1 MVPEPGPRSFSS
13 IEQLACKVLLPVGP
27 PQLDRPFALNLKS
40 HQVPGMNVRLENS
53 LEFDPRAESEPFF
66 EQFEHQAAVFALF
79 SDQSATSGA
88 RPYIGRTRDLQRR
101 LKRVLRSAEGHSRL
115 LNLRGMTRRIE
126 YQYAGSGF
134 EMSWLVYHLNRH
146 YYPRQYRARLRLKA
160 PALLKLNLRNR
171 FPRLYPTR
179 RISKDGCLYYGPF
192 PSRAAAE
199 RFAGESLDLF
209 KIRRCVED
217 LDPDPAHPGCI
228 YSQMH
233 MCMAPCFKG
242 CSDSEYQEEV
252 ERVVEFLTTE
262 GKSLERSVKT
272 EREEASEKL
281 DFERAA
287 QLHRKIKKIHDA
299 LALKPEPVR
308 NLKDLHAVLV
318 LPGSQPMSVSF
329 FLLRSGKLLGPGSMD
344 LGENVSSPLS
354 LDERFR
360 LLFDELLR
368 EADESPGAASWEH
381 LSLFA
386 RWYYSSFR
394 QGELVM
400 LSTPSQ
406 IPHARLIR
414 ICRKIVVE
422 PV

>member
-1 MVPEPGPRSFSS
+1 M
-13 IEQLACKVLLPVGP
+13 
-27 PQLDRPFALNLKS
+27 
-40 HQVPGMNVRLENS
+40 RLENS
-53 LEFDPRAESEPFF
+53 LQFDPGAESELFF
-66 EQFEHQAAVFALF
+66 EQFEHRAAVFALF
-79 SDQSATSGA
+79 SDQGTAPDT

-101 LKRVLRSAEGHSRL
+101 LRRVLRSTEGNSRL
-115 LNLRGMTRRIE
+115 LNLRAMTRRIE

-134 EMSWLVYHLNRH
+134 EMQWLVYHMTRH

-160 PALLKLNLRNR
+160 PALLKLNLKNR

-192 PSRAAAE
+192 PSRPAAE
-199 RFAGESLDLF
+199 RFAGEFLDLF

-228 YSQMH
+228 YSQMR
-233 MCMAPCFKG
+233 MCLAPCFKG
-242 CSDSEYQEEV
+242 CSDNEYQEEV
-252 ERVVEFLTTE
+252 ERVIEFLATE
-262 GKSLERSVKT
+262 GKSLERSVKA
-272 EREEASEKL
+272 ERDEASEKL

-318 LPGSQPMSVSF
+318 LPGSQHMSVSF
-329 FLLRSGKLLGPGSMD
+329 FLMRSGKLLGPASMD

-360 LLFDELLR
+360 LLFDELLHEANEFPR
-368 EADESPGAASWEH
+368 ETSWEH

-394 QGELVM
+394 QGEVIM
-400 LSTPSQ
+400 LSSPSQ

-414 ICRKIVVE
+414 ICRKIVAG
-422 PV
+422 

>member
-1 MVPEPGPRSFSS
+1 M
-13 IEQLACKVLLPVGP
+13 
-27 PQLDRPFALNLKS
+27 
-40 HQVPGMNVRLENS
+40 RLENS

-66 EQFEHQAAVFALF
+66 EQFDHRAAVFALF
-79 SDQSATSGA
+79 SDQSATS

-101 LKRVLRSAEGHSRL
+101 LKRVLRSTEGHSRL

-134 EMSWLVYHLNRH
+134 EMQWLVYRLNRH

-199 RFAGESLDLF
+199 RFAGEFLDLF

-233 MCMAPCFKG
+233 MCLAPCFKG
-242 CSDSEYQEEV
+242 CSDTEYHEEV
-252 ERVVEFLTTE
+252 ERVVEFLATE
-262 GKSLERSVKT
+262 GQSLERSVKA
-272 EREEASEKL
+272 ERGQASDQL
-281 DFERAA
+281 DFERAG

-308 NLKDLHAVLV
+308 NVNDLHAVLV
-318 LPGSQPMSVSF
+318 LPGSQHKTVSF
-329 FLLRSGKLLGPGSMD
+329 FLMRSGKLLEPGSMD

-368 EADESPGAASWEH
+368 EADESPGTVSWEH

-394 QGELVM
+394 QGELVV
-400 LSTPSQ
+400 LSSPSQ
-406 IPHARLIR
+406 IPHSRLIR
-414 ICRKIVVE
+414 ICRKILAE
-422 PV
+422 PA

>member
-1 MVPEPGPRSFSS
+1 M
-13 IEQLACKVLLPVGP
+13 K
-27 PQLDRPFALNLKS
+27 
-40 HQVPGMNVRLENS
+40 LENS

-66 EQFEHQAAVFALF
+66 EQLEHRPAVFALF
-79 SDQSATSGA
+79 SDAGATPGA
-88 RPYIGRTRDLQRR
+88 VPYIGRTRDLHRR
-101 LKRVLRSAEGHSRL
+101 LMRVLRKPQGNSRL
-115 LNLRGMTRRIE
+115 LNLREMTRRVE

-134 EMSWLVYHLNRH
+134 EMQWMIYHLSRH
-146 YYPRQYRARLRLKA
+146 YYPRQYRARLRLKP

-179 RISKDGCLYYGPF
+179 RILNDGSLYYGPF

-199 RFAGESLDLF
+199 RFAGEFLDLF
-209 KIRRCVED
+209 KVRRCVED

-228 YSQMH
+228 YSQMR
-233 MCMAPCFKG
+233 MCLAPCFQG
-242 CSDSEYQEEV
+242 CNDAEYHGEV
-252 ERVVEFLTTE
+252 QRVVEFLASE
-262 GKSLERSVKT
+262 GQSLARSLES
-272 EREEASEKL
+272 ERDQASAGL

-287 QLHRKIKKIHDA
+287 QLHRKVEKVHDA

-308 NLKDLHAVLV
+308 NVHDLHAVLV
-318 LPGSQPMSVSF
+318 LPGAQPKTISF
-329 FLLRSGKLLGPGSMD
+329 FLMCSGKLRGPESLD

-360 LLFDELLR
+360 LLFGALLSQA
-368 EADESPGAASWEH
+368 EGSPGASFWEH

-386 RWYYSSFR
+386 KWYYSSFR

-400 LSTPSQ
+400 LSSPSK

-414 ICRKIVVE
+414 ICRKIISSSS
-422 PV
+422 

>member
-1 MVPEPGPRSFSS
+1 M
-13 IEQLACKVLLPVGP
+13 
-27 PQLDRPFALNLKS
+27 
-40 HQVPGMNVRLENS
+40 RLENS

-66 EQFEHQAAVFALF
+66 EQFDHRAAVFALF
-79 SDQSATSGA
+79 SDQSATS

-101 LKRVLRSAEGHSRL
+101 LKRVLRSTEGHSRL

-134 EMSWLVYHLNRH
+134 EMQWLVYRLNRH

-199 RFAGESLDLF
+199 RFAGEFLDLF

-217 LDPDPAHPGCI
+217 LNPDPAHPGCI

-233 MCMAPCFKG
+233 MCLAPCFKG
-242 CSDSEYQEEV
+242 CSDTEYHEEV
-252 ERVVEFLTTE
+252 ERVVEFLATE
-262 GKSLERSVKT
+262 GQSLERSVKA
-272 EREEASEKL
+272 ERGQASDQL
-281 DFERAA
+281 DFERAG

-308 NLKDLHAVLV
+308 NVNDLHAVLV
-318 LPGSQPMSVSF
+318 LPGSQHKTVSF
-329 FLLRSGKLLGPGSMD
+329 FLMRSGKLLEPGSMD

-368 EADESPGAASWEH
+368 EADESPGTVSWEH

-394 QGELVM
+394 QGELVV
-400 LSTPSQ
+400 LSSPSQ
-406 IPHARLIR
+406 IPHSRLIR
-414 ICRKIVVE
+414 ICRKILAE
-422 PV
+422 PA

>member
-1 MVPEPGPRSFSS
+1 M
-13 IEQLACKVLLPVGP
+13 
-27 PQLDRPFALNLKS
+27 
-40 HQVPGMNVRLENS
+40 RLENS
-53 LEFDPRAESEPFF
+53 LEFDPRVESEQFF
-66 EQFEHQAAVFALF
+66 AQFEHRAAVFALF
-79 SDQSATSGA
+79 SDAGTTPGA
-88 RPYIGRTRDLQRR
+88 APYLGRTQDLHRR
-101 LKRVLRSAEGHSRL
+101 LKRVLRNPEGNSRL
-115 LNLRGMTRRIE
+115 LNLREITRRVD

-134 EMSWLVYHLNRH
+134 EMRWLVYHLNRH

-160 PALLKLNLRNR
+160 PALLKLNLKNR

-179 RISKDGCLYYGPF
+179 RISKDGSLYYGPF

-199 RFAGESLDLF
+199 RFAGEFLDLF

-228 YSQMH
+228 YSQMR

-242 CSDSEYQEEV
+242 CTDSEYHDEV

-272 EREEASEKL
+272 ERDEASEKL

-308 NLKDLHAVLV
+308 NLNDLHAVLV
-318 LPGSQPMSVSF
+318 LPGPQHKTVSF
-329 FLLRSGKLLGPGSMD
+329 FLMRSGNLLGPGSMD
-344 LGENVSSPLS
+344 LEENVSSPLS

-368 EADESPGAASWEH
+368 HADESAGVASWEH

-400 LSTPSQ
+400 LTSPSQ
-406 IPHARLIR
+406 IPHAKLIR
-414 ICRKIVVE
+414 ICRKIVAA
-422 PV
+422 PA

>member
-1 MVPEPGPRSFSS
+1 M
-13 IEQLACKVLLPVGP
+13 
-27 PQLDRPFALNLKS
+27 
-40 HQVPGMNVRLENS
+40 RLENS
-53 LEFDPRAESEPFF
+53 LEFDPSSESEVFF
-66 EQFEHQAAVFALF
+66 EQFEHRPAVFALF
-79 SDQSATSGA
+79 SERGTTPGS
-88 RPYIGRTRDLQRR
+88 RPYIGRTRNLHRR
-101 LKRVLRSAEGHSRL
+101 LRRVLRRTEGHSRL
-115 LNLRGMTRRIE
+115 LNLRAMTRRIE

-134 EMSWLVYHLNRH
+134 EMQWLVYHLTRH

-199 RFAGESLDLF
+199 RFAGEFLDLF
-209 KIRRCVED
+209 KIRRCVDD

-228 YSQMH
+228 YSQMR
-233 MCMAPCFKG
+233 MCLAPCFKG
-242 CSDSEYQEEV
+242 CSDGEYHEEV
-252 ERVVEFLTTE
+252 ERVVEFLATE
-262 GKSLERSVKT
+262 GNSLERSIKT
-272 EREEASEKL
+272 ERNEASENL

-308 NLKDLHAVLV
+308 NVMDLHAVLV
-318 LPGSQPMSVSF
+318 LPGSQNMTVSF
-329 FLLRSGKLLGPGSMD
+329 FLMRSGKLLGPGSMD

-368 EADESPGAASWEH
+368 EADESPGTVSWEH

-400 LSTPSQ
+400 LSSPAQ

-414 ICRKIVVE
+414 ICRKIVAD
-422 PV
+422 PN

>member
-1 MVPEPGPRSFSS
+1 M
-13 IEQLACKVLLPVGP
+13 
-27 PQLDRPFALNLKS
+27 
-40 HQVPGMNVRLENS
+40 RLENS
-53 LEFDPRAESEPFF
+53 LEFDPKAESELFF
-66 EQFEHQAAVFALF
+66 RQFDHRPAVFALF
-79 SDQSATSGA
+79 SEQSATTGA
-88 RPYIGRTRDLQRR
+88 APYLGRTQDLHRR
-101 LKRVLRSAEGHSRL
+101 LRRVLRKPEENSRL
-115 LNLRGMTRRIE
+115 LNLREITRRVD

-134 EMSWLVYHLNRH
+134 EMRWLIYHLNRH

-199 RFAGESLDLF
+199 RFAGEFLDLF

-217 LDPDPAHPGCI
+217 LDPDPSHPGCI
-228 YSQMH
+228 YSQMR

-242 CSDSEYQEEV
+242 CSDSEYHQEV

-262 GKSLERSVKT
+262 GLSLERSVKAQ
-272 EREEASEKL
+272 RDKASDRL
-281 DFERAA
+281 DFERAG

-308 NLKDLHAVLV
+308 NLNDLHAVLV
-318 LPGSQPMSVSF
+318 LPGSKHKTVSF
-329 FLLRSGKLLGPGSMD
+329 FLMRSGNLLGPGSMD
-344 LGENVSSPLS
+344 LEENVSSPLS

-368 EADESPGAASWEH
+368 DADESPGTASWEH

-400 LSTPSQ
+400 LSSPSQ

>member
-1 MVPEPGPRSFSS
+1 M
-13 IEQLACKVLLPVGP
+13 
-27 PQLDRPFALNLKS
+27 
-40 HQVPGMNVRLENS
+40 RLENS

-66 EQFEHQAAVFALF
+66 EQFDHRAAVFALF
-79 SDQSATSGA
+79 PDQSATSSPQ
-88 RPYIGRTRDLQRR
+88 PYIGRTRDLQRR
-101 LKRVLRSAEGHSRL
+101 LKRVLRSTEGHSRL

-134 EMSWLVYHLNRH
+134 EMQWLVYHLNRH

-199 RFAGESLDLF
+199 RFAGEFLDLF

-233 MCMAPCFKG
+233 MCLAPCFKG
-242 CSDSEYQEEV
+242 CSDAEYHEEV
-252 ERVVEFLTTE
+252 ERVVEFLATE
-262 GKSLERSVKT
+262 GQSLERSVKAD
-272 EREEASEKL
+272 RSQASDQL
-281 DFERAA
+281 DFERAG

-308 NLKDLHAVLV
+308 NVNDLHAVLV
-318 LPGSQPMSVSF
+318 LPGSMHKTVSF
-329 FLLRSGKLLGPGSMD
+329 FLMRSGKLLEPGSMD

-394 QGELVM
+394 QGELVV
-400 LSTPSQ
+400 LSSPSQ
-406 IPHARLIR
+406 IPHSKLIR
-414 ICRKIVVE
+414 ICRRILAD
-422 PV
+422 PA